1 MGHASKRIIYIY
13 IYLDVWPIEEPLTK
27 WTFNTLKSWFS
38 RKMFDIRRPGKAL
51 FKGSEFKNLS
61 VGIGLSIFSLLSGE
75 KKGMPFPWGWG
86 GGGNMGTPGS
96 SATPLLH
103 LIVLNLGDIIVWKE
117 AVILSFTDNFVA

>member
-1 MGHASKRIIYIY
+1 MG
-13 IYLDVWPIEEPLTK
+13 
-27 WTFNTLKSWFS
+27 
-38 RKMFDIRRPGKAL
+38 
-51 FKGSEFKNLS
+51 
-61 VGIGLSIFSLLSGE
+61 VG
-75 KKGMPFPWGWG
+75 G